1 MITMRGQVTSM
12 VSEKRLILTLIND
25 VISTV
30 IFDTALNMAQ
40 ELTVS
45 KYVRVQK
52 DVVMANKKIFF
63 QRIMNMLR
71 KFLYI
76 LSE

>member
-1 MITMRGQVTSM
+1 M